1 MSGIEDPGP
10 PPELPEEY
18 ADIYR
23 DAYLRA
29 LAETPPVEQ
38 VHYELPE
45 PIDHDTDVP
54 PPPDGSGR
62 IWLVLAIVAL
72 LLIVAAY
79 VAGDLLSEEEPQSV
93 GAGSEATVSTSKTPV
108 SRRTAGA
115 SGGQPPGR
123 ATPSSSLGPVWDG
136 AVTPVV
142 IEAAEASCTAP
153 AGVDAAN
160 EPVSYEAENAIDA
173 DESTAW
179 RCNGAAR
186 GETLTF
192 TLPEDAE
199 VAELGLIPG
208 YAKTDPNSGTDRY
221 AENNRI
227 TKVRW
232 TLADGVVVD
241 QALDPDPAV
250 RTVQTIRVPRTTTG
264 EVVVEIRSVRRGAR
278 NTTAISS
285 ILISAAS

>member
-29 LAETPPVEQ
+29 LEEIPPVER
-38 VHYELPE
+38 VPAAE
-45 PIDHDTDVP
+45 PVLIDHDTDVP

-62 IWLVLAIVAL
+62 IWLIVALVAL
-72 LLIVAAY
+72 LLIIAAY
-79 VAGDLLSEEEPQSV
+79 VAGDLLSDEEPQPTGTGTEPTAASV
-93 GAGSEATVSTSKTPV
+93 QSPT
-108 SRRTAGA
+108 SRRTAGGPA
-115 SGGQPPGR
+115 DE
-123 ATPSSSLGPVWDG
+123 PSAQVSPISTLGPAWDG
-136 AVTPVV
+136 PVAPV
-142 IEAAEASCTAP
+142 EVASAEATCTAP
-153 AGVDAAN
+153 DSVDAAN
-160 EPVSYEAENAIDA
+160 QPVSYAAGNAVDT

-179 RCNGAAR
+179 RCNGRAR
-186 GETLTF
+186 GETITF
-192 TLPEDAE
+192 TLPEDTDVAE
-199 VAELGLIPG
+199 VGLVPG

-232 TLADGVVVD
+232 TLADGVVLD
-241 QALDPDPAV
+241 QVLDPDPGN
-250 RTVQTIRVPRTTTG
+250 RTLQTIRVPRTATG
-264 EVVVEIRSVRRGAR
+264 EVVLEIRAVQRGAR

-285 ILISAAS
+285 VLIAAAA